1 MRMLKATLFPLYYDH
16 DLMCCAVLGWFGFVL
31 LIIAGSGGGCLTGL
45 KRVSGFPALEG
56 WDPVTGLG
64 TPDYAEMSKLLA

>member
-1 MRMLKATLFPLYYDH
+1 ML
-16 DLMCCAVLGWFGFVL
+16 LGRCS
-31 LIIAGSGGGCLTGL
+31 AGSGGGCLTGL

-64 TPDYAEMSKLLA
+64 TPDYATMSKLLA

>member
-1 MRMLKATLFPLYYDH
+1 MLCLV
-16 DLMCCAVLGWFGFVL
+16 AVLGWFGLVL